1 MNIFS
6 APEFKVGLMVLI
18 VAGIIAGMS
27 LRVSQDPSFL
37 GTSKQTWFYIDDASG
52 LIKNSAVRMAGIN
65 IGIVRDIKLENGQ
78 ARVEMV
84 LRNEIPLTKSARV
97 EIRPNGILGDKNIEI
112 VSGDPRDP
120 ALRGGEQILVVD
132 DRASMDRLLAQVS
145 KITQSLTSIAEN
157 IKTGLDG
164 ETDKPLGRI
173 VKNIESLTNDLAEV
187 SREHRKEVGEIIAN
201 VHHITD
207 SLDEVVNDEG
217 EDGLKNSLKS
227 ASRGLRRLDDT
238 MKNIDEITAKINKG
252 QGTIGKLINDD
263 KTVESINTA
272 VEGINGLLTAA
283 DKVQTSIDY
292 HSDFLQ
298 RSKESKTNLSVRIQ
312 PGLDRYYE
320 IGVISDQLGT
330 HQQTILTDTVNGV
343 KTTKIEEKRNV
354 AAIKFNALFAK
365 NFYNFTLKGGVI
377 ENTGGMGADYFMLKR
392 RLKISAEAF
401 DFQNLNLRASARYT
415 IFHGLY
421 VAAGAEHATTSQP
434 DAFVGAGLFLTNDD
448 LKLLLTRVTF

>member
-37 GTSKQTWFYIDDASG
+37 GTSKQAWFYIDDASG
-52 LIKNSAVRMAGIN
+52 LVKNSAVRMAGIN
-65 IGIVRDIKLENGQ
+65 IGIIRDIKLENGQ

-84 LRNEIPLTKSARV
+84 LQNEIPLTKSARV

-120 ALRGGEQILVVD
+120 SLRGGEQILVVD

-173 VKNIESLTNDLAEV
+173 VKNIENLTNDLAEV
-187 SREHRKEVGEIIAN
+187 SRAHKKEVGEIIAN

-217 EDGLKNSLKS
+217 EDGLKNSLKA

-238 MKNIDEITAKINKG
+238 MKNIDEITAKVNKG

-283 DKVQTSIDY
+283 EKVQTSIDY

-343 KTTKIEEKRNV
+343 KTTTTEDKRNV

-365 NFYNFTLKGGVI
+365 NFYNFTLKGGMI

-392 RLKISAEAF
+392 RLKFSAEAF

-434 DAFVGAGLFLTNDD
+434 DAFIGAGLFLTNDD

>member
-37 GTSKQTWFYIDDASG
+37 GTSKQAWFYIDDASG
-52 LIKNSAVRMAGIN
+52 LVKNSAVRMAGIN
-65 IGIVRDIKLENGQ
+65 IGIIRDIKLENGQ

-84 LRNEIPLTKSARV
+84 LQNEIPLTKSARV

-120 ALRGGEQILVVD
+120 SLRGGEQILVVD

-173 VKNIESLTNDLAEV
+173 VKNIENLTNDLAEV
-187 SREHRKEVGEIIAN
+187 SRAHKTEVGEIIAN

-283 DKVQTSIDY
+283 EKVQTSIDY

-343 KTTKIEEKRNV
+343 KTTTTEDKRNV

-365 NFYNFTLKGGVI
+365 NFYNFTLKGGMI

-392 RLKISAEAF
+392 RLKFSAEAF

-434 DAFVGAGLFLTNDD
+434 DAFIGAGLFLTNDD

>member
-6 APEFKVGLMVLI
+6 TPEFKVGLMVLI

-27 LRVSQDPSFL
+27 LRVSSNSNFL
-37 GTSKQTWFYIDDASG
+37 GTSKETWFYIDDASG
-52 LIKNSAVRMAGIN
+52 LVKNSAVRMAGIN
-65 IGIVRDIKLENGQ
+65 IGIIRDIKLENGQ

-84 LRNEIPLTKSARV
+84 IQNEIPLTKSARV

-120 ALRGGEQILVVD
+120 ALRSGEQILVVD

-145 KITQSLTSIAEN
+145 KITQSLTSIADN

-173 VKNIESLTNDLAEV
+173 VKNIENLTGDLSEMTRQHKAEI
-187 SREHRKEVGEIIAN
+187 GEIIAN
-201 VHHITD
+201 VHNITE

-227 ASRGLRRLDDT
+227 ASRGLRRLDST
-238 MKNIDEITAKINKG
+238 MKNIDEITAKINNGK
-252 QGTIGKLINDD
+252 GTIGKLINDE
-263 KTVESINTA
+263 KTVDNINTA

-298 RSKESKTNLSVRIQ
+298 SSKQAKTNLSVRIQ

-320 IGVISDQLGT
+320 IGIISDQLGT
-330 HQQTILTDTVNGV
+330 HRRTITTDTVNGV
-343 KTTKIEEKRNV
+343 STTTDEERRNV
-354 AAIKFNALFAK
+354 AQIKFNALFAK

-377 ENTGGMGADYFMLKR
+377 ENTGGMGADYFLLKR
-392 RLKISAEAF
+392 KLKVSAEAF
-401 DFQNLNLRASARYT
+401 DFQNLNLRLSARYT

-421 VAAGAEHATTSQP
+421 LSGGTEYATTARP

>member
-27 LRVSQDPSFL
+27 LRVSQDSSFL

-52 LIKNSAVRMAGIN
+52 LVKNSAVRMAGIN
-65 IGIVRDIKLENGQ
+65 IGIIRDIKLENGQ

-84 LRNEIPLTKSARV
+84 LQNEIPLTKSARV

-120 ALRGGEQILVVD
+120 SLRGGEQILVVD

-173 VKNIESLTNDLAEV
+173 VKNIENLTNDLAEV
-187 SREHRKEVGEIIAN
+187 SRAHKKEVGEIIAN

-283 DKVQTSIDY
+283 DKVQTSVDY

-343 KTTKIEEKRNV
+343 KTTTTEDKRNV

-365 NFYNFTLKGGVI
+365 NFYNFTLKGGMI

-392 RLKISAEAF
+392 RLKFSAEAF

-434 DAFVGAGLFLTNDD
+434 DAFIGAGLFLTNDD

>member
-6 APEFKVGLMVLI
+6 TPEFKVGLMVLI

-27 LRVSQDPSFL
+27 LRVSSDPNFL

-52 LIKNSAVRMAGIN
+52 LVKNSSVRMAGIN
-65 IGIVRDIKLENGQ
+65 IGVIRDIKLENGQ

-84 LRNEIPLTKSARV
+84 LQNEIPLTKSVRV

-145 KITQSLTSIAEN
+145 KITQSLSSIADN

-164 ETDKPLGRI
+164 ESDKPLGRI
-173 VKNIESLTNDLAEV
+173 VKNIESLTGDLAEM
-187 SREHRKEVGEIIAN
+187 SRDHKKEIGDIIAN

-207 SLDEVVNDEG
+207 SLDQVVNDEG

-238 MKNIDEITAKINKG
+238 MKNIDEIAQKVNNGK
-252 QGTIGKLINDD
+252 GTIGKLINDE
-263 KTVESINTA
+263 KTVDNINTA

-298 RSKESKTNLSVRIQ
+298 RSKEAKSNLSVRIQ
-312 PGLDRYYE
+312 PGLDRFYE

-330 HQQTILTDTVNGV
+330 HQQTITIDTVNGV
-343 KTTKIEEKRNV
+343 NTTTSEYKRNV
-354 AAIKFNALFAK
+354 AQIKFNALFAK
-365 NFYNFTLKGGVI
+365 NFYNVTLKGGVI
-377 ENTGGMGADYFMLKR
+377 ENTGGFGAEYFMLKR
-392 RLKISAEAF
+392 KLKFSAEAF
-401 DFQNLNLRASARYT
+401 DFQNLNLRLSGRYN

-421 VAAGAEHATTSQP
+421 VSAGSEYTSTVHP
-434 DAFVGAGLFLTNDD
+434 DGFVGAGLYLTNDD
-448 LKLLLTRVTF
+448 LKLLLTRVPF

>member
-27 LRVSQDPSFL
+27 LRVSQDSSFL

-52 LIKNSAVRMAGIN
+52 LVKNSAVRMAGIN
-65 IGIVRDIKLENGQ
+65 IGIIRDIKLENGQ

-84 LRNEIPLTKSARV
+84 LQNEIPLTKSARV

-120 ALRGGEQILVVD
+120 SLRGGEQILVVD

-173 VKNIESLTNDLAEV
+173 VKNIENLTNDLAEV
-187 SREHRKEVGEIIAN
+187 SRAHKKEVGEIIAN

-283 DKVQTSIDY
+283 DKVQTSVDY

-343 KTTKIEEKRNV
+343 KTTTTEDKRNV

-365 NFYNFTLKGGVI
+365 NFYNFTLKGGMI

-392 RLKISAEAF
+392 RLKFSAEAF